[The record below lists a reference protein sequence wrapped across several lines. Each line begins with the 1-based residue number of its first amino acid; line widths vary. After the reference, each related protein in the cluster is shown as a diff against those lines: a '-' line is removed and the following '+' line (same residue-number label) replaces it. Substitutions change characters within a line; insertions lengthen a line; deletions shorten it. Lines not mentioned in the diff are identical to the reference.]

1 MAMPVG
7 SAIMESGILPP
18 LSYYKLS
25 VPVAPLPRALNDEA
39 MRDGSRFLQQAAQR
53 HQRFLA
59 MAFAQSYATLDWLA
73 KAATPTNDVHELGNF
88 DGIKVLEFVPRTMAD
103 ASRR

>member
-7 SAIMESGILPP
+7 SAILESGILPP

-25 VPVAPLPRALNDEA
+25 VPVTPLPRALNNEA
-39 MRDGSRFLQQAAQR
+39 MQDGSRFLQRAAQR

-59 MAFAQSYATLDWLA
+59 MAFVQSYDTLDWLA
-73 KAATPTNDVHELGNF
+73 KTGGGRFGVHELGQF
-88 DGIKVLEFVPRTMAD
+88 DGVKVLEFEPD
-103 ASRR
+103 PGH